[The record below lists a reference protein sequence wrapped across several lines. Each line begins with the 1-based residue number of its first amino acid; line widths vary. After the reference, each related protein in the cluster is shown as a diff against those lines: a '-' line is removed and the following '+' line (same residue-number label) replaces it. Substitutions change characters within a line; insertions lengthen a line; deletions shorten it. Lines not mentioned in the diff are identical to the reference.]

1 MSLPIFLRQKHDDEF
16 RFILNL
22 IKLNENLEYTTF
34 KMDTLSSVLCLIQP
48 NNYMTKLDIKD
59 S

>member
-1 MSLPIFLRQKHDDEF
+1 MSLPIFLRQKPDDEF
-16 RFILNL
+16 RFMLNL

-48 NNYMTKLDIKD
+48 NNYKAKLDIKD
-59 S
+59 A